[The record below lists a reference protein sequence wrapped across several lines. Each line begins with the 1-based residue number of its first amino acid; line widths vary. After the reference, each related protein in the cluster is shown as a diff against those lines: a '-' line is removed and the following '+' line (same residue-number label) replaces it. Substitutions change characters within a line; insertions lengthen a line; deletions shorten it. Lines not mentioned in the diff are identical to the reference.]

1 MLTLEQLK
9 QAVHQPGVTK
19 TDIALLCVGAAGAK
33 AAPTTAVKK
42 LALEAGVKGARVLNF
57 TAHLH
62 SAEDRVFKTPEGWEL
77 TEAGR
82 TYVAGLTAQQLSSS
96 PAANE
101 AQSLRALLPKL
112 KSEDARTFITEAIVC
127 AEQSLFRAAVVLSWV
142 GAIALL
148 YDAVISKHLAAFNA
162 EATRRDPKWKPAKT
176 ADDLGRMKEATFLEI
191 TFAVSII
198 GKNVKQELDGCLKLR
213 NGCGH
218 PNSLK
223 IGPNKV
229 AAHLETLALNVY
241 AVFG

>member
-9 QAVHQPGVTK
+9 QAVHQKGVTK
-19 TDIALLCVGAAGAK
+19 TDVALLSVAAAGAK

-42 LALEAGVKGARVLNF
+42 LALEAGVKGAKTLNF

-62 SAEDRVFKTPEGWEL
+62 SAEDKVFKTPEGWEL
-77 TEAGR
+77 TELGR
-82 TYVAGLTAQQLSSS
+82 KYVAGLTAQQLSTS

-112 KSEDARTFITEAIVC
+112 KSDDARTFLSEAIVC

-148 YDAVISKHLAAFNA
+148 YDQVVSKHLAAFNT
-162 EATRRDPKWKPAKT
+162 EAATRDPKWKVAKT
-176 ADDLGRMKEATFLEI
+176 ADDLGRMNEANFLEI
-191 TFAVSII
+191 AVAISLI
-198 GKNVKQELDGCLKLR
+198 GKNVKQELNGCLKLR
-213 NGCGH
+213 NSCGH

-223 IGPNKV
+223 VGPNKV